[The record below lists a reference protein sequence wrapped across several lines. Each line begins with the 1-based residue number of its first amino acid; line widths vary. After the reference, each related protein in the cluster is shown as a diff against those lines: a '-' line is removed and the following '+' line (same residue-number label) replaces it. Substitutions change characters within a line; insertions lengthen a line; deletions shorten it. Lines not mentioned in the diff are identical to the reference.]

1 MNMFGR
7 NALEKVISGGQTG
20 VDLAGLLAAKELGIA
35 TGGWMPRG
43 MIAEDGPHPDFI
55 AMFGMA
61 EHPSP
66 LYPPR
71 TRMNIRSSCA
81 TLCLESITES
91 RGVAL
96 TLREATKASKPVLR
110 VVFLEEGGKMLPQ
123 KTPAEVAEW
132 IIETKVAVLNI
143 AGNSESRSPGTQ
155 EAARHYLL
163 EVFRLVQAL
172 KATA

>member
-1 MNMFGR
+1 M
-7 NALEKVISGGQTG
+7 
-20 VDLAGLLAAKELGIA
+20 DLAGLLAAKELGIA

-61 EHPSP
+61 EQIN
-66 LYPPR
+66 R
-71 TRMNIRSSCA
+71 RSTFIAAYA